1 MAFKRSAV
9 RSRLSPP
16 GTLERLD
23 FLGNQAFFVTKIK
36 YWDDAGSFHRH
47 SSILPCQKAVSTFH
61 ADRESGLFL
70 LPKMRFTVRH
80 IIYLEKH
87 APQRCNK
94 RAKVLISAN
103 IFTKVLYAFAFV

>member
-23 FLGNQAFFVTKIK
+23 FLGNQAFFVTIIK

-47 SSILPCQKAVSTFH
+47 SSILPYRKAVSTFH

-70 LPKMRFTVRH
+70 LLKMRFTV
-80 IIYLEKH
+80 
-87 APQRCNK
+87 K
-94 RAKVLISAN
+94 RIRRLDWYKI
-103 IFTKVLYAFAFV
+103 

>member
-47 SSILPCQKAVSTFH
+47 SSILPPRKGRFHVPLKIVKAAFFVAQKCVS
-61 ADRESGLFL
+61 L
-70 LPKMRFTVRH
+70 
-80 IIYLEKH
+80 
-87 APQRCNK
+87 
-94 RAKVLISAN
+94 
-103 IFTKVLYAFAFV
+103 